1 MIARQCHSRI
11 QEALARNSA
20 VAILGPRQVGKTT
33 LALEIAEDTEST
45 YIDLELPSDSQKLD
59 DPEFYFEQHAG
70 KLIVIDEVQRKP
82 ELFRVLR
89 SQIDKNRR
97 AGHRN
102 SQFLLLGSASNELL
116 NQTSESLAGRISYQ
130 ELYPFNISEVGPE
143 NLITLWLNGGF
154 PDSFLEPHGS
164 MTWRQDFI
172 RTYLERDIPMLGSRI
187 PAETLRRFWTM
198 LGHNQGQLFNAS
210 QIGGSLGASGQS
222 VLRYLDLMVD
232 LMLVRRL
239 QPWHSNVGKRLVKSP
254 KTYIRDSGLLHTLMN
269 IRSTDDLL
277 GHPILGASFE
287 GFVIENILSV
297 LPAHTEAYFYRT
309 AAGAEIDLVLSVNG
323 KLWAIEVKHST
334 TPKLT
339 RGFHLA
345 CQDIEPDHKYIVYG
359 GKDTFKMKNDV
370 VVVSLS
376 QMLETLIQSMD

>member
-1 MIARQCHSRI
+1 MIKRLCQPNI
-11 QEALARNSA
+11 QKVLARNSA

-33 LALEIAEDTEST
+33 LALETARDTDSI
-45 YIDLELPSDSQKLD
+45 YIDLELPGDSQKLD
-59 DPEFYFEQHAG
+59 DPEFYFEQHVG
-70 KLIVIDEVQRKP
+70 KLIVIDEIQRKP

-89 SQIDKNRR
+89 SQIDRNRR

-102 SQFLLLGSASNELL
+102 AQFLLLGSASNELL

-130 ELYPFNISEVGPE
+130 ELYPFNILEVGSE
-143 NLITLWLNGGF
+143 NLTRLWLNGGF
-154 PDSFLEPHGS
+154 PDSFIQIQGS
-164 MTWRQDFI
+164 KEWRQDFI

-210 QIGGSLGASGQS
+210 QIGGSLGASGQTVS
-222 VLRYLDLMVD
+222 RYLDLMVD

-254 KTYIRDSGLLHTLMN
+254 KTYIRDTGLLHTLLN
-269 IRSTDDLL
+269 IASTDDLL

-297 LPAHTEAYFYRT
+297 LPPQTEAYFYRT
-309 AAGAEIDLVLSVNG
+309 AAGAEIDLVLIVNG

-339 RGFHLA
+339 KGFHLA
-345 CQDIEPDHKYIVYG
+345 CQDIKPDNKFVVYS
-359 GKDTFKMKNDV
+359 GKETFKTKDGV
-370 VVVSLS
+370 IVVSLP
-376 QMLETLIQSMD
+376 QILEMLNLAS